1 MRRFKVT
8 PSVTVATIVD
18 GDSLLW
24 RDLKDSPAAKE
35 PAVCTAA
42 AVLSCAVKIASFV
55 ENQWCGGIFSI
66 WNPICEAVEHG
77 QGPLPI
83 LLAAESEGIAILR
96 LAASSIGS

>member
-8 PSVTVATIVD
+8 QSVTGATIVD
-18 GDSLLW
+18 ANSLLW

-42 AVLSCAVKIASFV
+42 AVLSCAVEIASLV
-55 ENQWCGGIFSI
+55 ENQWCRRIFSI
-66 WNPICEAVEHG
+66 WNPICEAVEYG

-83 LLAAESEGIAILR
+83 FLAAESEGIAILR